1 MYYYD
6 VNKKITVADF
16 ITYVTDKESIRDKVM
31 DIVNNMLDEELTI
44 NAMDEYID
52 VVFKNDKKEEIKRLK
67 EEIKKELDVDKKMK
81 LVQKIAELKKED
93 V

>member
-1 MYYYD
+1 LYYYD